1 VVDEQGAI
9 DEFATIKPRENDLAS
24 KIELLTL
31 KAFVPDDALF
41 RWSIGTHLSPLVF
54 GETRIR

>member
-1 VVDEQGAI
+1 VVDEQGAF
-9 DEFATIKPRENDLAS
+9 DELATIKPRENDLAS

-41 RWSIGTHLSPLVF
+41 RWSIGTLLSALVF
-54 GETRIR
+54 GEN